1 MEVVT
6 ENTNVVLNNKEI
18 YSADYSNGDGDGDGK
33 AAEKL
38 KKGIQFAKDSG
49 LLELGSAALKNRL
62 GKKGAPPKKTPP
74 PPSNK
79 PSSAPKPAAK
89 KGLSMGAKVGIGI
102 GAVVVLG
109 TIIYFAT
116 KGKK

>member
-18 YSADYSNGDGDGDGK
+18 YSSDYSNGDGDGKG
-33 AAEKL
+33 AAKL

-49 LLELGSAALKNRL
+49 LLELGASALKNRL
-62 GKKGAPPKKTPP
+62 GKGSPSKKGTPP
-74 PPSNK
+74 PPTKK
-79 PSSAPKPAAK
+79 PSSTPKPAPK
-89 KGLSMGAKVGIGI
+89 KGLSTGAKVGIGI
-102 GAVVVLG
+102 GAFVVLG